1 MWNGF
6 PLEGR
11 TILVIT
17 EQGFGDVLQ
26 FIRYAP
32 ILKAQGARV
41 IFECPEKLV
50 KLLDG
55 CPGIDVLLPQG
66 APLPAYDVYA
76 PLLTVPG
83 LVGASLDRIPNEV
96 PYIHP

>member
-1 MWNGF
+1 MIQPQWNGF
-6 PLEGR
+6 PLKGR

-41 IFECPEKLV
+41 IFECPEKLI

-55 CPGIDVLLPQG
+55 SPGVDVLLPQG
-66 APLPAYDVYA
+66 DSAA
-76 PLLTVPG
+76 G
-83 LVGASLDRIPNEV
+83 L
-96 PYIHP
+96 